1 MSERLNKR
9 LIYVLMAAALII
21 ALAAIAGCT
30 PKETK
35 APAQTVVPNDGA
47 ASQTKKAPNVRSDD
61 KVSESP
67 RNLTPVAPLEE
78 SVSQEEADEQAAAEA
93 DDFGEDYLDIP
104 PAVQDDIP
112 VEITPGEVNIVGR
125 LAIVIDDFGYRNE
138 ATKRILDLN
147 EPITCAV
154 LPDARTS
161 AEDGLDAFN
170 AGKLVIL
177 HMPMEAIDGEKS
189 QGDGF
194 IRSGM
199 SPDEVSTILAEA
211 LSKVP
216 MAKGVSNHMGSR
228 VSTDAAVM
236 KIFLEELASR
246 GLFYLDSRTTGD
258 TLGPKIAGEVGTK
271 SYMNGLFIDSVDDIS
286 YVKGKLWE
294 AAENAKLNG
303 QAVAIG
309 HVKSSTASAL
319 EEVLPKLR
327 DYGIELVFLN
337 ELEPLTEARF

>member
-1 MSERLNKR
+1 
-9 LIYVLMAAALII
+9 
-21 ALAAIAGCT
+21 
-30 PKETK
+30 
-35 APAQTVVPNDGA
+35 
-47 ASQTKKAPNVRSDD
+47 
-61 KVSESP
+61 
-67 RNLTPVAPLEE
+67 
-78 SVSQEEADEQAAAEA
+78 
-93 DDFGEDYLDIP
+93 
-104 PAVQDDIP
+104 

-125 LAIVIDDFGYRNE
+125 LAIVIDDFGYRSE
-138 ATKRILDLN
+138 ATKRILALD
-147 EPITCAV
+147 EPITCAI

-161 AEDGLDAFN
+161 AEDGLDALN

-189 QGDGF
+189 LGDGF

-199 SPDEVSTILAEA
+199 SPDEVSTILAAA

-228 VSTDAAVM
+228 ATTDAAVM

-246 GLFYLDSRTTGD
+246 GLFFLDSRTTSE

-271 SYMNGLFIDSVDDIS
+271 SYMNSMFLDSVDDIS

-294 AAENAKLNG
+294 AAENAKRDG

-319 EEVLPKLR
+319 EEVLPKMR
-327 DYGIELVFLN
+327 DYGIELVFLDQ
-337 ELEPLTEARF
+337 LEPLTKARF